1 MQRAGWMNEL
11 VRAAHTA
18 VDSASVA
25 LPGGEKE
32 INLIEFMQIAMQG
45 NNPVYME
52 TYAVFI

>member
-1 MQRAGWMNEL
+1 MNEL

-52 TYAVFI
+52 TYAVFF